1 MSINDPQWGNSHRPE
16 QKDPDQVPESTGTA
30 STQPDAVKKTD
41 KSQNSS
47 GTPQKTPPPPEG
59 PPDLEELWQRVVY
72 GLRCRVARLLR
83 RELPAPPVPP
93 APASAR
99 PTMPT
104 ASRSIDE
111 AATLAGWQALSLK
124 SWLIGVSL
132 IIGAWLVSGFYL
144 VDAQQRGVLS
154 RFGQIVSVSD
164 PGWHWRWPYPFETV
178 RLINVEGDRTIEVGL
193 TEQKGRRQS
202 VGLMST
208 ADGNL
213 VNVAFAI
220 VYQVRDPVAYLSKA
234 EVPADLLVLTVEDQ
248 LRDVMSRQTLSD
260 VLGSA
265 KQQPT
270 PILKPA
276 LASMRSQV
284 ESALAT
290 LDLGIEIKGIEVREV
305 RLPAAVLSA
314 AKEAD
319 RDVQATLR
327 SLRERQ
333 GAATEGL
340 IKAYKLSG
348 ELGEESAGYVS
359 GLESASR
366 VLTSGSANT
375 DAAALSTTFIELI
388 GGLRQQYPLAF
399 ASLADLQQ
407 RVSPAAA
414 NRDGAKASDKITD
427 IKTAPEAPSAVDWRD
442 RELMR
447 SRDRVDRPGSGS

>member
-1 MSINDPQWGNSHRPE
+1 
-16 QKDPDQVPESTGTA
+16 
-30 STQPDAVKKTD
+30 
-41 KSQNSS
+41 
-47 GTPQKTPPPPEG
+47 
-59 PPDLEELWQRVVY
+59 
-72 GLRCRVARLLR
+72 
-83 RELPAPPVPP
+83 
-93 APASAR
+93 
-99 PTMPT
+99 MPT

-319 RDVQATLR
+319 RDVQAALR